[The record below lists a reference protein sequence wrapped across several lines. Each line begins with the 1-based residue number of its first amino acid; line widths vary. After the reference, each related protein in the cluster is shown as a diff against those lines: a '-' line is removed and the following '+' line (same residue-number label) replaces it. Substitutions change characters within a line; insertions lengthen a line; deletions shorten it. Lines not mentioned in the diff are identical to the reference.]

1 MILAKRP
8 RSDAEPRT
16 FGVANETKITKAFEW
31 SYSYQVS
38 LGFRCFIQV
47 PRLRYVP
54 RNCIGPKF
62 WPQWRRILSILPA
75 LLCQLWQYR
84 VWAGGKRFTARPPSW
99 ITGHW
104 TNANAEGA
112 GKNQSRQ
119 SYTCLVSTNCHS
131 QLIWC
136 IRTFNVFEKH
146 FYILAL
152 QYSQMLFEFRIQ
164 QGTFVSDLE
173 AYSSSPHIPNKS
185 FAFY

>member
-16 FGVANETKITKAFEW
+16 FGVCNETKITKAFEW

-75 LLCQLWQYR
+75 LLCQLWQWN
-84 VWAGGKRFTARPPSW
+84 VLAGGKRFIAWLPSLF
-99 ITGHW
+99 
-104 TNANAEGA
+104 
-112 GKNQSRQ
+112 
-119 SYTCLVSTNCHS
+119 TCLLLTTQCRGRWSKSKKVALHMSCKLQVATTNCNFSADLGHLHLHRIPKILLHFGTTALS
-131 QLIWC
+131 NLIWIQDAAVYFC
-136 IRTFNVFEKH
+136 VRCRG
-146 FYILAL
+146 ILKL
-152 QYSQMLFEFRIQ
+152 STHTE
-164 QGTFVSDLE
+164 
-173 AYSSSPHIPNKS
+173 
-185 FAFY
+185 

>member
-16 FGVANETKITKAFEW
+16 FGVCNETKITKAFEW

-104 TNANAEGA
+104 TNAKVEGA

-119 SYTCLVSTNCHS
+119 SYTCLVSTKCYFSADLGHLHLHS
-131 QLIWC
+131 IPKILIHLG
-136 IRTFNVFEKH
+136 TAALTNVIWIQDSVELFLVSCRG
-146 FYILAL
+146 ILKL
-152 QYSQMLFEFRIQ
+152 STHTE
-164 QGTFVSDLE
+164 
-173 AYSSSPHIPNKS
+173 
-185 FAFY
+185 